1 MIIRIA
7 RARLVLSVY
16 SLIKP
21 AKMYFRPDF
30 IDIHEISYGD
40 VRNSPQFSEVWQTII
55 EPFLKKSENEI
66 IYFIAHNALA
76 DSQTC
81 GNFFSLA
88 AEKLGCITQELFLS
102 KDFCKNFIK
111 SFFITSRYDRPTVL
125 IYY

>member
-40 VRNSPQFSEVWQTII
+40 VRNSAQFSEVWQTII

-88 AEKLGCITQELFLS
+88 AEKLGCIPQELFLS
-102 KDFCKNFIK
+102 KDFCKI
-111 SFFITSRYDRPTVL
+111 L
-125 IYY
+125 